1 MTQKERML
9 KEMLYYP
16 ADTVLAGERAK
27 AKELC
32 FDFNQ
37 CRPSHG
43 ETRVAI
49 LKELLGKTGENV
61 WMEQPIYF
69 DYGCNTEVGENFFA
83 NANCVILDVAKVT
96 IGKNVMFA
104 PNVSLYTAGHPL
116 HPETR
121 NSGWEYGIGISIGDN
136 VWVGGNVVINP
147 GVHIGNNVVIGSG
160 SVVTKDIPD
169 NCVAVGNPARVIKE
183 ITDEDKKYYFK
194 DRLFE
199 TGGEITDGSQTP

>member
-1 MTQKERML
+1 
-9 KEMLYYP
+9 MLYYP
-16 ADTVLAGERAK
+16 ADTVLTEERAK

-32 FDFNQ
+32 YDFNQ
-37 CRPSHG
+37 CRPSQG
-43 ETRVAI
+43 EKRVAI

-69 DYGCNTEVGENFFA
+69 DYGSNTEVGENFFA

-104 PNVSLYTAGHPL
+104 PNVSIYTAGHPL

-169 NCVAVGNPARVIKE
+169 NSVAVGNPARVIKE

-199 TGGEITDGSQTP
+199 TGGEITE

>member
-1 MTQKERML
+1 
-9 KEMLYYP
+9 
-16 ADTVLAGERAK
+16 
-27 AKELC
+27 
-32 FDFNQ
+32 
-37 CRPSHG
+37 
-43 ETRVAI
+43 
-49 LKELLGKTGENV
+49 
-61 WMEQPIYF
+61 MEQPIYF

-104 PNVSLYTAGHPL
+104 PNVSIYTAGHPL

>member
-1 MTQKERML
+1 M
-9 KEMLYYP
+9 
-16 ADTVLAGERAK
+16 
-27 AKELC
+27 
-32 FDFNQ
+32 
-37 CRPSHG
+37 
-43 ETRVAI
+43 
-49 LKELLGKTGENV
+49 
-61 WMEQPIYF
+61 
-69 DYGCNTEVGENFFA
+69 GENFFA
-83 NANCVILDVAKVT
+83 NANFVILDVAKIT